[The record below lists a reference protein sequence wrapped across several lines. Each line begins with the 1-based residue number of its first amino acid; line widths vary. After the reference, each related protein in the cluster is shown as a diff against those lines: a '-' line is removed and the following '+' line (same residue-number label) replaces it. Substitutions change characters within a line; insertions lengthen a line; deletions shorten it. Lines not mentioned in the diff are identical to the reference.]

1 MENVFLGT
9 DAAVT
14 LSIFGTLGEILNM
27 PLTSSLTSKNPF
39 EQNQL
44 DKFTLRNKS
53 IGKVIYSS

>member
-14 LSIFGTLGEILNM
+14 LSIFGTLGEILNT